1 MRMKVKICGIT
12 SEEDAHMC
20 EGQGADALGFV
31 HYPGRNRSLPLDK
44 IGEICS
50 TLGPLT
56 TRVLICRP
64 MGPNEAI
71 HMLEKSGADVLQT
84 YSLSPVFISRIKE
97 SGIRVIRA
105 VAPDKKQVEKFAG
118 VADALVFEAG
128 IPGTGT
134 SYDYSE
140 IPIDSCN
147 RAIVAGGLS
156 PFNLDKVRELR
167 PYGVD
172 VSSGV
177 EIIPGKKDFALVR
190 EFIRRCH
197 N

>member
-1 MRMKVKICGIT
+1 MKVKICGIT

-20 EGQGADALGFV
+20 EDLGADALGFV
-31 HYPGRNRSLPLDK
+31 HYPGRNRSLSLEK
-44 IGEICS
+44 ICEICS

-56 TRVLICRP
+56 TRVLICNP

-71 HMLEKSGADVLQT
+71 HILEKSGADVLQT
-84 YSLSPVFISRIKE
+84 YSLSPVFISRVKE

-105 VAPDKKQVEKFAG
+105 VTLEIKQVEKFEG

-134 SYDYSE
+134 SYDYSK
-140 IPIDSCN
+140 IPIDSCS

-156 PFNLDKVRELR
+156 PFNLNEVKELR

-177 EIIPGKKDFALVR
+177 ETIPGKKDMVLVDL
-190 EFIRRCH
+190 FIRGCH
-197 N
+197 S